1 MECFLTT
8 TREIKYKIK
17 FFYFLPGDAH
27 DIRRLVTRLSS
38 DRVIE
43 NRSANAE
50 NITDDEKMVKDTSQM
65 TTTILHF
72 ISYLFSSLSLFAHT
86 SNSLIFF
93 SFSRALSLSLFFLFF
108 CHTFYI
114 LSCYFDYNQ
123 LKWSCPS
130 HYTT

>member
-86 SNSLIFF
+86 SNSLIFSPSLAHSRSLF
-93 SFSRALSLSLFFLFF
+93 SFSFFVTPFPFSLA
-108 CHTFYI
+108 I
-114 LSCYFDYNQ
+114 LIIIS
-123 LKWSCPS
+123 
-130 HYTT
+130 